1 MIEIEEPVSTV
12 ASKVS
17 EKRKVPSKNRETS
30 SDNAYSRRASSQS
43 KNIGHFILKE
53 KLGEGTFGKV
63 RLGTHILTGEKVA
76 VKILEKNKILGQDDK
91 TRVEREIK
99 ILKCLR
105 HPNIIQLYS
114 VIQTVS
120 TIYLIMEYA
129 PGGEL
134 FDYIVNK
141 KKLSELEACKF
152 YQQIISGIDYLH
164 KLRIA
169 HRDLKPENLL
179 LDHKKD
185 LKIVDFGLSNTYNKG
200 EYLRTACGS
209 PCYAAPETIANKPY
223 SGVMVDIWSS
233 GIILYAMLCGYLPFE
248 DRDNEVLYRKIGE
261 GKFTLPNTLSDGA
274 KDLIRRILNTDP
286 SKRYNIQQIRTHP
299 WFNSLNHGV
308 NTFEGL
314 LININVI
321 PIDES
326 LVLKMEEYDFKRDEV
341 RTNILSNRHNHITT
355 TYYLLLKN
363 KIRKGGSSIA
373 DLVSDSFKNYLLD
386 DNNLIQ
392 KYNNDFNNVIQER
405 AFSKKKIRDNI
416 EEEELTNSEKN
427 KNILTDSNNTLSNV
441 INQAS
446 SVNTKNIT
454 TETNN
459 NSLNIHSEKNI
470 IKELKFEN
478 IIPVETVRVNTISKN
493 SLTNDTESM
502 KDVKNV
508 IVNLDPASVLT
519 LDQNNL
525 NNNGQTDENDR
536 SLIRSRN
543 NSIKKSEA
551 IYDNQ
556 TSSNNNSQ
564 LTTPIKE
571 KTKVSIIPKSDRKPK
586 VPINDKKKT
595 ALNTPHQS
603 TKTNPN
609 AYLNTEAVDKFH
621 KEIHSHS
628 PNLWSKNENYKKIK
642 NDYNSHNQNTTE
654 GALNKPNI
662 NNPSKSISPNQTK
675 QIPLKLN
682 KRANKNFIN
691 TSMSFEQDMKNTTLD
706 QDNLSM
712 AEKAGLKERKFLID
726 KKIHKPF
733 QSERGVKD
741 FSSNNSTLINYGV
754 AMTES
759 NQDKKREFDV
769 IKEEEEFAKKESNK
783 LNFSPY
789 KVVRPFLNLTNY
801 QKNINLSHNLN
812 SNLTQT
818 KQPFTSRNT
827 HITTEMSVFPTNTN
841 LSTIIENNLS
851 VSLKNKIDYQSNKAK
866 SNNAKHYKTISE
878 PNVENLLKIDEKV
891 PINNNKI
898 TSKNIKT
905 KSPITATSNTNSNV
919 SHHKKT
925 ASMGSHISHLSHVG
939 NTSNTSNFNSST
951 HKTKQ
956 NSVQINHI
964 KMNVKAMNNT
974 INDYNGNKI
983 PLRTDANDKTDKQ
996 NFVGTINNFFNQ
1008 ERIPTE
1014 TKELISLNA
1023 HVGITSNIR
1032 RGSLG
1037 HKNSLSMNEGRLL
1050 NLFFRHLYFKRT
1062 L

>member
-1 MIEIEEPVSTV
+1 MIETEEPFSTV
-12 ASKVS
+12 ASKGN
-17 EKRKVPSKNRETS
+17 EKRKVSTKRETS

-76 VKILEKNKILGQDDK
+76 VKILEKSKILGQDDK

-152 YQQIISGIDYLH
+152 YQQIISGIEYLH

-200 EYLRTACGS
+200 ESLRTACGS

-261 GKFTLPNTLSDGA
+261 GKFTLPNTLSEGA

-286 SKRYNIQQIRTHP
+286 TKRYNIQQIRSHP
-299 WFNSLNHGV
+299 WFNSLNQGI

-341 RTNILSNRHNHITT
+341 RSNILSNRHNHITT

-373 DLVSDSFKNYLLD
+373 DLISDSFKNYILD

-405 AFSKKKIRDNI
+405 AFSKKNIAENPVDEEMQNCEKIIHPPNNNLSSNFNI
-416 EEEELTNSEKN
+416 DTKTATQVTKTDEEEDSRLNKEIEIIN
-427 KNILTDSNNTLSNV
+427 KNE
-441 INQAS
+441 
-446 SVNTKNIT
+446 TKNVKIN
-454 TETNN
+454 TNN
-459 NSLNIHSEKNI
+459 Q
-470 IKELKFEN
+470 
-478 IIPVETVRVNTISKN
+478 NTPN
-493 SLTNDTESM
+493 NDEQ
-502 KDVKNV
+502 VKHV

-519 LDQNNL
+519 CNEKSLHKED
-525 NNNGQTDENDR
+525 DNDN
-536 SLIRSRN
+536 SIIKTRN
-543 NSIKKSEA
+543 NSIKKSDLTHE
-551 IYDNQ
+551 NQ
-556 TSSNNNSQ
+556 TNSNNNSQ
-564 LTTPIKE
+564 ITTPIKD
-571 KTKVSIIPKSDRKPK
+571 KGKVSIIPKSDRKPK

-595 ALNTPHQS
+595 SNLNTPHQPN
-603 TKTNPN
+603 KTNPN

-628 PNLWSKNENYKKIK
+628 PNLWGKNEKNKNIK
-642 NDYNSHNQNTTE
+642 NDTISHNIHNEAISNNTNF
-654 GALNKPNI
+654 NKLI
-662 NNPSKSISPNQTK
+662 DKSTPKSPSPNMPK
-675 QIPLKLN
+675 NFPLKLN
-682 KRANKNFIN
+682 NRANKNFIN
-691 TSMSFEQDMKNTTLD
+691 TSMSFEQDLKNTTFD
-706 QDNLSM
+706 QDNMSM
-712 AEKAGLKERKFLID
+712 AEKAGLKERKFFID
-726 KKIHKPF
+726 KKAYKAF
-733 QSERGVKD
+733 QSERGGKD
-741 FSSNNSTLINYGV
+741 FSSNNSNNNTLINYGV
-754 AMTES
+754 SMTES
-759 NQDKKREFDV
+759 NQDKKSQFDV
-769 IKEEEEFAKKESNK
+769 IKEEEEFGKKEPNK

-789 KVVRPFLNLTNY
+789 KVIRPFLNLTHY
-801 QKNINLSHNLN
+801 QKNIQINSNLN
-812 SNLTQT
+812 SLTQS
-818 KQPFTSRNT
+818 KQPYTSRNT
-827 HITTEMSVFPTNTN
+827 NNIQTEISVLPTHSN

-851 VSLKNKIDYQSNKAK
+851 VTLKNKADYKSNKAK
-866 SNNAKHYKTISE
+866 SNNAKHYKTNSQ
-878 PNVENLLKIDEKV
+878 PNAENLIKIDS
-891 PINNNKI
+891 NKI
-898 TSKNIKT
+898 NGSNNIKNT
-905 KSPITATSNTNSNV
+905 KPKSPITTNHNSNMNV

-925 ASMGSHISHLSHVG
+925 SSMGSNGNHLTQA
-939 NTSNTSNFNSST
+939 NNFNSSN
-951 HKTKQ
+951 HKANHT
-956 NSVQINHI
+956 NSTQINHI
-964 KMNVKAMNNT
+964 KMNVKAFNNS
-974 INDYNGNKI
+974 IHVPISNRL
-983 PLRTDANDKTDKQ
+983 PLKTENEDKLDK
-996 NFVGTINNFFNQ
+996 NNLIGTSHNFFNQ
-1008 ERIPTE
+1008 ERISTE
-1014 TKELISLNA
+1014 TRELISLKANM
-1023 HVGITSNIR
+1023 GISSTIR
-1032 RGSLG
+1032 RGSG
-1037 HKNSLSMNEGRLL
+1037 GNKNSLSMNEGKKFKFKF
-1050 NLFFRHLYFKRT
+1050 NYKFNFYFHLYFFRPVHF
-1062 L
+1062 